1 MAFGPVAAAERRA
14 RNSVNPSVDD
24 AAVVLGILCVR
35 RTRIMQHGVN
45 VRGCGQGAKAVRYV
59 IVIIAIAFFIIWD
72 GLYNQ
77 GIYLDQFIRMLVD
90 LMHAV
95 GL

>member
-1 MAFGPVAAAERRA
+1 
-14 RNSVNPSVDD
+14 
-24 AAVVLGILCVR
+24 
-35 RTRIMQHGVN
+35 
-45 VRGCGQGAKAVRYV
+45 VRYV

-77 GIYLDQFIRMLVD
+77 GIYLDQFIRMLVG